1 MTLATLVI
9 AGDADSTG
17 NGSNG
22 AFGNGSGS
30 GAEAVATEAAEPPER
45 RAAPPP
51 SVAGFGG
58 AGGVTGST
66 EGGGTVA
73 DFVAAAF
80 GLRGLSQRS
89 QRIPRVI
96 AAPHMKHF
104 EAIGRRLN
112 LRSYARFSCC
122 RNVIGFAAVWR
133 GSMKQ
138 IVVIGAGT
146 MGNGIAHTA
155 AASGFDVT
163 LIDVGEVFL
172 ERGMATISKN
182 LKRGVDKGKM
192 TAEDKQQVLDRI
204 RATSNI
210 AAAAGADIV
219 IEAIIENLAAKT
231 QLFAQLDALTG
242 ADCILASN
250 TSSISITKIAAATKR
265 PDKVIGMHFMNP
277 VPVMTLVEV
286 IRGIA
291 TSDETYARVAE
302 LSKQMGKTA
311 IEVNDY
317 PGFISNRVLMP
328 MINEAI
334 FALFEGVATAE
345 SIDGVMKLGMNHPMG
360 PLTLADFIGLDVCL
374 AILRVLEEGFGDPK
388 YRPCPLLVKMVDA
401 GWLGRKSERGFYD
414 YRKT

>member
-1 MTLATLVI
+1 
-9 AGDADSTG
+9 
-17 NGSNG
+17 
-22 AFGNGSGS
+22 
-30 GAEAVATEAAEPPER
+30 
-45 RAAPPP
+45 
-51 SVAGFGG
+51 
-58 AGGVTGST
+58 
-66 EGGGTVA
+66 
-73 DFVAAAF
+73 
-80 GLRGLSQRS
+80 
-89 QRIPRVI
+89 
-96 AAPHMKHF
+96 MK
-104 EAIGRRLN
+104 E
-112 LRSYARFSCC
+112 
-122 RNVIGFAAVWR
+122 
-133 GSMKQ
+133 

-163 LIDVGEVFL
+163 LIDVAEAFL
-172 ERGMATISKN
+172 ERGMSTISSN
-182 LKRGVDKGKM
+182 LQRGVDKGKL
-192 TAEDKQQVLDRI
+192 TADEKQQVLGRI
-204 RATSNI
+204 RATSDI
-210 AAAAGADIV
+210 AAAANADIV

-231 QLFAQLDALTG
+231 QLFQQLDTLTRP
-242 ADCILASN
+242 DCILASN

-291 TSDETYARVAE
+291 TSDETYGRVEA

-401 GWLGRKSERGFYD
+401 GWLGRKSGRGFYD
-414 YRKT
+414 YRKS